1 MSDGLM
7 PLVNELYALRNENE
21 ALRRQLAEQSV
32 RIDEM
37 LQANLPTVKDSLR
50 YMTVAVE
57 HFDIIAAREQLFD
70 LLSKQ
75 LAHLLVREVPR
86 IAQRVEAADSPS
98 HASYY
103 RFAFISLGGVK

>member
-1 MSDGLM
+1 M
-7 PLVNELYALRNENE
+7 PLVNELHALRNENE

-37 LQANLPTVKDSLR
+37 LSANLPTVKDSLR

-57 HFDIIAAREQLFD
+57 HLDTITARERLPD

-75 LAHLLVREVPR
+75 LARLLIQEVPR
-86 IAQRVEAADSPS
+86 IAQRVEAADSDT
-98 HASYY
+98 SYY
-103 RFAFISLGGVK
+103 RFAFISLGGIR